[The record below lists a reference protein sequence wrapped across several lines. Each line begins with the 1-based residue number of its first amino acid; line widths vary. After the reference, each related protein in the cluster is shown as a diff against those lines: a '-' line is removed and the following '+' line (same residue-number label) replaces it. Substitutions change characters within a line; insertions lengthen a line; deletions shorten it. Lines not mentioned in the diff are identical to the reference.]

1 MFQPENSIT
10 RQKLEKW
17 ANELGLEL
25 KTMQVGRSEV
35 FLEQRQKCNY
45 FYFVVKGFMRFY
57 YIDID
62 GNERTHM
69 FSSENSMFTS
79 PVSFFNDEP
88 NIFSFQALEAS
99 EFICLTRD
107 QLSLFTSK
115 IEEANKALEALY
127 INYIVSFS
135 RKVISIYTETAE
147 YRYLKLIEDNPDVFQ
162 KAKLAHIASYL
173 GITQQSLSRIRKQLI
188 H

>member
-1 MFQPENSIT
+1 MFQPDDSIT
-10 RQKLEKW
+10 QEKLEKW
-17 ANELGLEL
+17 ADELGLEL
-25 KTMQVGRSEV
+25 KRLKAARSEV
-35 FLEQRQKCNY
+35 FLEQRQKCSY
-45 FYFVVKGFMRFY
+45 FYFLVKGFMRFY
-57 YIDID
+57 YIDIE

-69 FSSENSMFTS
+69 FSGENSMFTS

-88 NIFSFQALEAS
+88 NIFSFQALEDS
-99 EFICLTRD
+99 EFICLTKD

-115 IEEANKALEALY
+115 IGEANKTLEALY

-147 YRYLKLIEDNPDVFQ
+147 YRYLKLIEDSPDIFQ